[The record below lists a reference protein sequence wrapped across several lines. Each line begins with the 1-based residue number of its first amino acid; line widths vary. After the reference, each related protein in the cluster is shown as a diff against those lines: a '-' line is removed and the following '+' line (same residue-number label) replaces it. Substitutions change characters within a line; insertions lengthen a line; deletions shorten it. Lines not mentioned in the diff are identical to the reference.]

1 MGPRL
6 LCDLIGLRPGAVLLV
21 TGAMH
26 DESAT
31 QQQGQRGLLAVLDQ
45 GVWGEGWQR
54 AVDRESGE
62 DGAPAAVCVLY
73 VRHPE
78 GAAARAARHAQW
90 RASGDQ
96 ADVVVVRA
104 ARATPQLLDST
115 DGWLELG
122 EGRWR
127 LRRRVGAPLRPQL
140 VASVSAASQEF
151 ARRARA
157 TK

>member
-1 MGPRL
+1 
-6 LCDLIGLRPGAVLLV
+6 
-21 TGAMH
+21 
-26 DESAT
+26 
-31 QQQGQRGLLAVLDQ
+31 
-45 GVWGEGWQR
+45 
-54 AVDRESGE
+54 
-62 DGAPAAVCVLY
+62 
-73 VRHPE
+73 
-78 GAAARAARHAQW
+78 
-90 RASGDQ
+90 
-96 ADVVVVRA
+96 VRA